1 MAKHTTHPNDRISV
15 SKHDM
20 ECHADEFVM
29 AEQNFY
35 LLSEAVGLLKKHKDD
50 VTEFNALCE
59 LIQHACYNMANN
71 AKDSSKTLLATT
83 EHRP

>member
-1 MAKHTTHPNDRISV
+1 MAKHTTHPNDRIGV

-35 LLSEAVGLLKKHKDD
+35 LLSEAVELLKQHKDD
-50 VTEFNALCE
+50 VTGFATLCQ
-59 LIQHACYNMANN
+59 LIQQACYNMANN
-71 AKDSSKTLLATT
+71 TKDSSNTLLATT